1 MANVSF
7 EWNLKDRQYA
17 GEILRLE
24 PGSTVEGWITVT
36 ANRNVNCSGVKVR
49 LEWHTEGRGDRDS
62 RVVTE
67 QEVYRGV
74 LPADQPSV
82 YPFQLRVPGEP
93 WSYAGYYIN
102 ILWDL
107 VAEVDLPMAFNPKS
121 ALRIMVRPPE
131 A

>member
-17 GEILRLE
+17 GDTTRIE
-24 PGSTVEGWITVT
+24 PGSILEGWVSITSNREVT
-36 ANRNVNCSGVKVR
+36 CNGVKVR
-49 LEWHTEGRGDRDS
+49 LEWHTEGRGDRDR
-62 RVVTE
+62 RVVAE
-67 QEVYRGV
+67 QEVYKGV

-82 YPFQLRVPGEP
+82 YQFQLKVPKEP
-93 WSYAGYYIN
+93 WSFSGYYIN

-107 VAEVDLPMAFNPKS
+107 IAEVDLPMAFNPKS
-121 ALRIMVRPPE
+121 ALRILVRPPE